1 MGVAVDVGVK
11 VTVGRVFGL
20 LMDISVE
27 TSSVGWLEGVLG
39 ETDIETVGLETAKE
53 AGFSVGGKAV
63 TGVGFGGGTIF
74 LKKGSERLP
83 K

>member
-11 VTVGRVFGL
+11 VIVGRIFGL

-27 TSSVGWLEGVLG
+27 TSSVGWLAGVLG
-39 ETDIETVGLETAKE
+39 ETDIETVGLETAKVG
-53 AGFSVGGKAV
+53 GFPVGGKTG
-63 TGVGFGGGTIF
+63 TGVGVGGGSIF